1 MNLLQKEKKLMLQ
14 ENKALYCLRQL
25 KKINN
30 KNKNDKDD
38 VYKIFIMIMIIKKT
52 HFKDNLIKTMKH
64 VCTLHLQ

>member
-30 KNKNDKDD
+30 KIKMMMMMMMS
-38 VYKIFIMIMIIKKT
+38 IFIMIMIIIKT

>member
-25 KKINN
+25 KKMNN
-30 KNKNDKDD
+30 KNKNDDDD
-38 VYKIFIMIMIIKKT
+38 VHIYNDNDN
-52 HFKDNLIKTMKH
+52 KDNYLIKTMKH